1 MKTEGWVS
9 KVCSGERE
17 REKAAGEDEAMAG
30 FGRGEKK
37 RNQAVTQ
44 HSEILSAPVTEGS
57 VEVEGWEG
65 GRGDYCCSR
74 TRIYR
79 HTVVQVKNNN
89 VGNHKI

>member
-1 MKTEGWVS
+1 
-9 KVCSGERE
+9 
-17 REKAAGEDEAMAG
+17 MAG

-57 VEVEGWEG
+57 VEAGG
-65 GRGDYCCSR
+65 GRGRDYCCSR

-79 HTVVQVKNNN
+79 RTVVQVKNNN

>member
-57 VEVEGWEG
+57 VEAWG
-65 GRGDYCCSR
+65 GRGTTAAAGLGFTDTQSCR
-74 TRIYR
+74 
-79 HTVVQVKNNN
+79 
-89 VGNHKI
+89 